1 MRGTIALP
9 LQARIIAL
17 RFVDCR
23 TVEVRQPSLDPPCR
37 HDHQDPFFRES
48 DRYSC
53 LVARIRKLSHACG
66 NTALVAIEH
75 DDKLLRHSLSPALVF
90 GELRRKAVSYEGL
103 ARASFAP
110 KSLHPQ
116 YTVIT
121 PHLPEKLADEG
132 LVLLVFTQHDELDS
146 LAQRSQPLATN
157 SESFNPTDFSSLL
170 SAVAGGRPTVMTPE
184 VSRCNIMP
192 CSYPR

>member
-66 NTALVAIEH
+66 NTAVVAIEH
-75 DDKLLRHSLSPALVF
+75 NDQGLRHRCALVF
-90 GELRRKAVSYEGL
+90 GEFRRKAVSYEGL
-103 ARASFAP
+103 ASAPFPP
-110 KSLHPQ
+110 KSLHPHDGV
-116 YTVIT
+116 TRS
-121 PHLPEKLADEG
+121 HRPEKPADEG
-132 LVLLVFTQHDELDS
+132 LVLLIFTQHNQLDS
-146 LAQRSQPLATN
+146 PAQRSQPLATN
-157 SESFNPTDFSSLL
+157 SESLRPTVSSVLVFDI
-170 SAVAGGRPTVMTPE
+170 SCGWPTVMTPE

>member
-66 NTALVAIEH
+66 N
-75 DDKLLRHSLSPALVF
+75 R
-90 GELRRKAVSYEGL
+90 
-103 ARASFAP
+103 
-110 KSLHPQ
+110 
-116 YTVIT
+116 VI
-121 PHLPEKLADEG
+121 PSRFLEKLADEG
-132 LVLLVFTQHDELDS
+132 LVLLVFTQHNELDS
-146 LAQRSQPLATN
+146 PAQRSQPLATN
-157 SESFNPTDFSSLL
+157 SESFRPTFL
-170 SAVAGGRPTVMTPE
+170 SFRTPGGACGRPTVMTPE

-192 CSYPR
+192 FS

>member
-75 DDKLLRHSLSPALVF
+75 DDKLLRHSLAPALVF

-103 ARASFAP
+103 ASAPFAP
-110 KSLHPQ
+110 KFFHPHDRIISSCLLQ
-116 YTVIT
+116 E
-121 PHLPEKLADEG
+121 PANEG
-132 LVLLVFTQHDELDS
+132 LVLIIFTQHNQLDS
-146 LAQRSQPLATN
+146 LTQRSQPLATN
-157 SESFNPTDFSSLL
+157 SESFRPIFL
-170 SAVAGGRPTVMTPE
+170 SFRTPGGACGRPTVMTPE

-192 CSYPR
+192 FS